1 MCACVSEREKER
13 ERESKTHVRDRK
25 NESVRAS
32 DDDIMELNKN
42 RQSNVA
48 TIKFNYDDD
57 TNAILH
63 YGHLVKQS
71 TMNSFYNVNDFLEST
86 TNVPD
91 DPDGHGN
98 SVESTTANNVIL
110 IVKCFVIGFIILAAI
125 FGNMLVI
132 VSVMQHR
139 KLR

>member
-1 MCACVSEREKER
+1 
-13 ERESKTHVRDRK
+13 
-25 NESVRAS
+25 
-32 DDDIMELNKN
+32 MELNKN

-63 YGHLVKQS
+63 YGHLVKLS
-71 TMNSFYNVNDFLEST
+71 SMNSFFNVNDFIEST
-86 TNVPD
+86 TVPD
-91 DPDGHGN
+91 DDGNDN

>member
-1 MCACVSEREKER
+1 
-13 ERESKTHVRDRK
+13 
-25 NESVRAS
+25 
-32 DDDIMELNKN
+32 MELNEN

-63 YGHLVKQS
+63 YGNLVKQS
-71 TMNSFYNVNDFLEST
+71 SMNSFFNVNDFIEST
-86 TNVPD
+86 TVPD
-91 DPDGHGN
+91 DDDGIGDI
-98 SVESTTANNVIL
+98 VESTTANNVIL

>member
-1 MCACVSEREKER
+1 M
-13 ERESKTHVRDRK
+13 
-25 NESVRAS
+25 RAS

-57 TNAILH
+57 TNAIFH
-63 YGHLVKQS
+63 YGHLMKQS

-86 TNVPD
+86 THVPD
-91 DPDGHGN
+91 GNGTGH
-98 SVESTTANNVIL
+98 SAESTTANNVIL